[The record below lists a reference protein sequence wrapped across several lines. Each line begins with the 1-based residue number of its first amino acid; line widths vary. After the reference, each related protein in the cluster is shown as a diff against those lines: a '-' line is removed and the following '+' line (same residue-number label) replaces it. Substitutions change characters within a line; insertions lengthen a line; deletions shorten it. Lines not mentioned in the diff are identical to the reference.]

1 MKKIELDNIN
11 YLRSRVAYS
20 EAELEKAIAAKARKR
35 SESGLKKADEEIAR
49 AKKWNVRVKAELAEY
64 ETEAKEAKKLA
75 EAGGEIV
82 LARVWLDDYGR
93 TDSEVNRSKWD
104 SLEEAEEAYREIK
117 EGNGGYIEAWIEV
130 REAGEFERIKKLR
143 AEIAKLEAELKK
155 LGIELNELS
164 GDE

>member
-1 MKKIELDNIN
+1 MKKIELDKIN
-11 YLRSRVAYS
+11 YLRSEVAYS
-20 EAELEKAIAAKARKR
+20 KAELEKAIEAKARKR

-49 AKKWNVRVKAELAEY
+49 IEKWNARNEARLAEY
-64 ETEAKEAKKLA
+64 EAEAEEAKKLA
-75 EAGGEIV
+75 VAGGEIV

-93 TDSEVNRSKWD
+93 RDGKVNRSRWN

-130 REAGEFERIKKLR
+130 REAGEFERIKKLH
-143 AEIAKLEAELKK
+143 AEIEKLKAELKK
-155 LGIELNELS
+155 LG